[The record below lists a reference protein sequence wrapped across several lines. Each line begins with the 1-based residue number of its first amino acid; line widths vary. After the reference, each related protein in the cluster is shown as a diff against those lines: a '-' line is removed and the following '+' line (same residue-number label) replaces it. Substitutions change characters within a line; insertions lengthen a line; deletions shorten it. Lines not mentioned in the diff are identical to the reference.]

1 LAPNSGGIEFRP
13 SRANLQYISTEPRLP
28 VKSLLSITVNG
39 LAREEAVA
47 DTTLLIEF
55 LREGLGLTGT
65 KMGCVGGDCGACTV
79 LVDDEPRL
87 SCLTLAATCA
97 GTRVTTIEGL
107 GVHGQLDPIQ
117 EGFHRKLGS
126 QCGFCTPGM
135 IMAAKSLLLKNPSP
149 SVDEIKQALANN
161 LCRCTG
167 YNTIVESVQYA
178 VEKAKG
184 TQPA

>member
-1 LAPNSGGIEFRP
+1 M
-13 SRANLQYISTEPRLP
+13 
-28 VKSLLSITVNG
+28 KSLLSITVNG

-65 KMGCVGGDCGACTV
+65 KMGCDGGDCGACTV
-79 LVDDEPRL
+79 LVDGEPRL

-97 GTRVTTIEGL
+97 GARVMTIEGL
-107 GVHGQLDPIQ
+107 AEGGVLDPLQ
-117 EGFHRKLGS
+117 EGFHVKLGS

-135 IMAAKSLLLKNPSP
+135 ILAAKALLLKNPRP
-149 SVDEIKQALANN
+149 SVEQIKRALANN

-178 VEKAKG
+178 VEKIKTCAA
-184 TQPA
+184 PVR

>member
-1 LAPNSGGIEFRP
+1 M
-13 SRANLQYISTEPRLP
+13 
-28 VKSLLSITVNG
+28 KSLLSVTVNG
-39 LAREEAVA
+39 LARQEAVA

-65 KMGCVGGDCGACTV
+65 KMGCDGGDCGACTV
-79 LVDDEPRL
+79 LIDGEPRL

-97 GTRVTTIEGL
+97 DSHVTTIEGL
-107 GVHGQLDPIQ
+107 ATDGRLDPIQ
-117 EGFHRKLGS
+117 EGFHLKLGS

-135 IMAAKSLLLKNPSP
+135 ILAAKALLLKNPGP
-149 SVDEIKQALANN
+149 SVEEIKQALANN

-178 VEKAKG
+178 VEKLKHAP
-184 TQPA
+184 QPSTHA

>member
-1 LAPNSGGIEFRP
+1 M
-13 SRANLQYISTEPRLP
+13 
-28 VKSLLSITVNG
+28 KSLLSITVNG

-65 KMGCVGGDCGACTV
+65 KMGCDGGDCGACTV
-79 LVDDEPRL
+79 LVDGEPRL

-97 GTRVTTIEGL
+97 GVQVTTIEGL
-107 GVHGQLDPIQ
+107 AGDGVLDPIQ
-117 EGFHRKLGS
+117 EGFHVKLGS

-135 IMAAKSLLLKNPSP
+135 ILAAKALLLKNRDRR
-149 SVDEIKQALANN
+149 VKQIKRALSNN

-178 VEKAKG
+178 VAKG
-184 TQPA
+184 KLATAPVR